1 MTPKDKAPD
10 QDVTKKIDTK
20 TQSPGAQKQ
29 HKHRKHGY
37 RGYPNNPKIGGDI
50 HVGTGFAGVGPVS
63 GASSSGS
70 DILGDKT
77 RKSVEELGEEDEEKS

>member
-1 MTPKDKAPD
+1 MTPKDEAPD
-10 QDVTKKIDTK
+10 QDITKKIDTK
-20 TQSPGAQKQ
+20 TQTPGAQK

-77 RKSVEELGEEDEEKS
+77 RKSVEELGEEEEDK

>member
-10 QDVTKKIDTK
+10 QDITKKIDTK
-20 TQSPGAQKQ
+20 TQTPPAQKQ

-70 DILGDKT
+70 DILGNRT
-77 RKSVEELGEEDEEKS
+77 RKSVEELGEEEEEKS